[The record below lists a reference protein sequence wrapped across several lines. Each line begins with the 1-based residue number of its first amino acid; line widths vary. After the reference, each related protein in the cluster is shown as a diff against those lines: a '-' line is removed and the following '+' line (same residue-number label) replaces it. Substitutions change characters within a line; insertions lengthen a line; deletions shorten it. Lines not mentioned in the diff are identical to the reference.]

1 MAVKKTDERAAPT
14 WDSANARLLAQP
26 GDVVRLSDVFLARHV
41 RVNDDLPAAGDAFP
55 LGGRDVRVV
64 RREVM
69 EAWLDV
75 EVL

>member
-1 MAVKKTDERAAPT
+1 MAVKKTDERGAPS
-14 WDSANARLLAQP
+14 WDTTDARLLART

-41 RVNDDLPAAGDAFP
+41 RVNDDLPAVGDTFP
-55 LGGRDVRVV
+55 LGGRDVRVL